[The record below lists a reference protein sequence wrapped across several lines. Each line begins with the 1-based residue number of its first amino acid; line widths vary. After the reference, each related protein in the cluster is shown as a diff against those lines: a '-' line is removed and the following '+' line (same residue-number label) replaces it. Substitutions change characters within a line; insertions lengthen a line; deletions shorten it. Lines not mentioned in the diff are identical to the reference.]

1 MKTNTVLLVFTVVAF
16 LLASFGSTAQQSAS
30 SSVTEKSSPGN
41 QFISAYTFKVFQAP
55 NKMYGYD
62 IFMNN
67 KIVLHQPAALSKQDN
82 SALMLTKEEQA
93 KNAAALVIN
102 KMKNNQS
109 ATLTRDEIKKLTGR

>member
-16 LLASFGSTAQQSAS
+16 LLTSFSSTAQQSKS
-30 SSVTEKSSPGN
+30 SMATEKSSPGN
-41 QFISAYTFKVFQAP
+41 QFISAYTLKVFQAP

-67 KIVLHQPAALSKQDN
+67 KIVLHQPATLSKEDN

-109 ATLTRDEIKKLTGR
+109 ATLTHDEIKKLTGR